1 LAAAVGQSLEGSAL
15 GEASEDTSS
24 TSLTRDQPFQGE
36 FGQGLAHDR
45 AADPAPPAA
54 FRSGGDHVAGFPM
67 ASRDLLAQ
75 GLLELGVE
83 RQRIPEIHVEK

>member
-1 LAAAVGQSLEGSAL
+1 
-15 GEASEDTSS
+15 
-24 TSLTRDQPFQGE
+24 
-36 FGQGLAHDR
+36 
-45 AADPAPPAA
+45 
-54 FRSGGDHVAGFPM
+54 M